1 LRFGDQE
8 ARSKSTLRRNSAHA
22 AISDLVLKT
31 SVGVRLEAGV
41 DIADIR
47 RLIDQFASETSS
59 QDGDGFVGFLGVED
73 IPPDR
78 RDRFLA
84 ALADLAAPSG
94 HGSPTSAL
102 GLQQAIDRLHAER
115 QAALEKSDPN
125 QAHALLEQIE
135 QLEDEKR
142 QMLRRIG
149 SAVPWGGRSP

>member
-1 LRFGDQE
+1 MEQG
-8 ARSKSTLRRNSAHA
+8 TLRRNSAHIA
-22 AISDLVLKT
+22 TISDAVLKT
-31 SVGVRLEAGV
+31 AVGMRLEAGV
-41 DIADIR
+41 DIADVR
-47 RLIDQFASETSS
+47 RLIDQFAGGEVCS

-84 ALADLAAPSG
+84 ALADLSVPSE
-94 HGSPTSAL
+94 HGSPATAL

-115 QAALEKSDPN
+115 HAALETGASE
-125 QAHALLEQIE
+125 QAHALLAQIE

-149 SAVPWGGRSP
+149 SAVPWGGRSPTA